1 MNITS
6 TLKVYDNNNLVNTI
20 TYEKDNSLF
29 HLCSILMGE
38 KLKKI
43 NSKLS
48 YYYDKQ
54 GHIIVNIE
62 LKITEKLTYKYEFKG
77 LDYII

>member
-6 TLKVYDNNNLVNTI
+6 TLKIYKNDVLDNTI
-20 TYEKDNSLF
+20 IYEKDESLF
-29 HLCSILMGE
+29 HLCSILMGD
-38 KLKKI
+38 KLKKTK
-43 NSKLS
+43 SKLS

-62 LKITEKLTYKYEFKG
+62 LKITQKLIYKYEFKG

>member
-1 MNITS
+1 MKITS
-6 TLKVYDNNNLVNTI
+6 TLEIYNNNILVNTI
-20 TYEKDNSLF
+20 IYEKDDSLF
-29 HLCSILMGE
+29 HLCSILMGD

>member
-6 TLKVYDNNNLVNTI
+6 TLNIYKNDILDNTI
-20 TYEKDNSLF
+20 IYDEKESLE
-29 HLCSILMGE
+29 HLCSILMSD
-38 KLKKI
+38 KLKKT

-48 YYYDKQ
+48 YYYNK

-62 LKITEKLTYKYEFKG
+62 LKINEVYTYKYEFKG

>member
-6 TLKVYDNNNLVNTI
+6 TLKIYKNNILDNTI
-20 TYEKDNSLF
+20 ICDEKESYF
-29 HLCSILMGE
+29 HLCSILMSD
-38 KLKKI
+38 KLKKS

-48 YYYDKQ
+48 YYYNT
-54 GHIIVNIE
+54 GHIIVTIE
-62 LKITEKLTYKYEFKG
+62 LKINDTYTYKYEFKG